1 MTSVNVVS
9 QSRTWQMIDEKKC
22 TGSMFWLLVIYIRP
36 LYANKQISKNEQQV
50 SSLQHK
56 SLPWE
61 TKCVHCGFKTVA
73 TSNCHVCSHA
83 GTQRRPCWLPCAQ
96 TKLDIS
102 HRNTSLEQSVQHCTF
117 CQFFL
122 VTNLVPQ
129 KNWPHQIFQC
139 ISARVFT
146 LNVKREKSN
155 SEKIIL
161 IVQNKLFSVPCP
173 FLSFFLCWQL
183 RNIHWVSLIELY

>member
-1 MTSVNVVS
+1 
-9 QSRTWQMIDEKKC
+9 
-22 TGSMFWLLVIYIRP
+22 MFWLLVIYIRP
-36 LYANKQISKNEQQV
+36 LYANKQVSKNEHQV

-56 SLPWE
+56 SVPWE

-73 TSNCHVCSHA
+73 TSSCHVCSHA

-102 HRNTSLEQSVQHCTF
+102 HRNASLEQSVQHSERGPVLWQSVFSRHKFT
-117 CQFFL
+117 Q
-122 VTNLVPQ
+122 VPQ
-129 KNWPHQIFQC
+129 KNWPHQICQC

-146 LNVKREKSN
+146 LNVKRGKKVTVKKSTWLCKTN
-155 SEKIIL
+155 CFL
-161 IVQNKLFSVPCP
+161 CP